1 MTTRSPKPRLPGH
14 RRRDLILEAALREF
28 AERGYEPAS
37 MGQIAAAAGVSR
49 TVLYDH
55 FPSKHALFVEVL
67 SSQHDVL
74 LAHLSERI
82 ASEDPM
88 HERIRGTFDA
98 FFAFAEQRPLAFSLL
113 FPDNPPVD
121 PEVATDYRRRRVQ
134 SNRLLSGLLE
144 ADARRAGI
152 DTESP
157 VGRAVFVMHQEALE
171 GAARWWQSHPS
182 VPRADLVEAAMAA
195 LWTGLGAA
203 ERSEPPPVSQAQGS
217 SGRAGS
223 RSDG

>member
-1 MTTRSPKPRLPGH
+1 MSTRTPKPRLRGH
-14 RRRDLILEAALREF
+14 QRRDLILEAALGEF
-28 AERGYEPAS
+28 AQRGYESAS

-55 FPSKHALFVEVL
+55 FPAKHVLFVEVL

-74 LAHLSERI
+74 LTHLSERI
-82 ASEDPM
+82 ASEGPM
-88 HERIRGTFDA
+88 RERIRGTFDA

-121 PEVATDYRRRRVQ
+121 PAVAAEYRRRRVE
-134 SNRLLSGLLE
+134 SNRLLSGLLV

-152 DTESP
+152 DTDSP
-157 VGRAVFVMHQEALE
+157 VGRAVFVMYQEALE
-171 GAARWWQSHPS
+171 GAARWWHSHPEVS
-182 VPRADLVEAAMAA
+182 RQELVEAAMTA

-203 ERSEPPPVSQAQGS
+203 ER
-217 SGRAGS
+217 
-223 RSDG
+223 